1 MEKNYKILII
11 LFSLQVQLG
20 SPAQGELIRGD
31 VISKIDDYDARDLRH
46 NDAQL
51 LFRNADNKI
60 NLVVHRDPRIAFNQ
74 TMSNGNSSRASSTV
88 PTYSPSN
95 LSPVSYGSQ
104 PHRAPSPL
112 PPGPGSYNA
121 ALNSPVATLPY
132 TVFPNVNSSGGYVA
146 PFRPVSRNSNNFS
159 PRPSRDYFN
168 EIEDE
173 QSAILNQVSL

>member
-1 MEKNYKILII
+1 M
-11 LFSLQVQLG
+11 
-20 SPAQGELIRGD
+20 
-31 VISKIDDYDARDLRH
+31 RH

-51 LFRNADNKI
+51 LFKNADNKI

-74 TMSNGNSSRASSTV
+74 AISNGPPSRASSIL

-95 LSPVSYGSQ
+95 LSPVSYGNPQ

-132 TVFPNVNSSGGYVA
+132 TVFPNVNSSGGYVS
-146 PFRPVSRNSNNFS
+146 PFRPASRNSNNFS

-168 EIEDE
+168 ETEDE
-173 QSAILNQVSL
+173 HSAILNQVSLENFHFVVL